1 MRVEVRERDLWSV
14 QTLNSDFNAEKGK
27 GSIQEESLGFGQ
39 DGDFSL
45 KNPRRGRP
53 ARWHSEACCR
63 AR

>member
-1 MRVEVRERDLWSV
+1 MELRERDLWSV

-45 KNPRRGRP
+45 KKPQER
-53 ARWHSEACCR
+53 EASKM
-63 AR
+63 A